1 MALVSLRLRTPTTA
15 RPGRPTLR
23 LAPGVAIGVP
33 QIGPCR
39 SSDLSNTP
47 RAGMAHNW
55 LETTSSAVG
64 EVPAAQLKENVMSVA
79 KVSEITAESAE
90 GFDAA
95 IREGIG
101 RATKTLKNV
110 KSVWIKDQEIEV
122 KDDRPRNYRVT
133 MKVTFV
139 LND

>member
-1 MALVSLRLRTPTTA
+1 
-15 RPGRPTLR
+15 
-23 LAPGVAIGVP
+23 
-33 QIGPCR
+33 
-39 SSDLSNTP
+39 
-47 RAGMAHNW
+47 
-55 LETTSSAVG
+55 
-64 EVPAAQLKENVMSVA
+64 MSVA

-110 KSVWIKDQEIEV
+110 QSVWIKDQEIQLQND
-122 KDDRPRNYRVT
+122 KPKSYRVT